1 MNEYEYQFMQD
12 CREKKRTASGARHRA
27 TRGKRSFTVHN
38 PSDYLTQ
45 KQIKEMSSPVTTFQ
59 AKPMTYDEFKTLD
72 EHQQRAYLNY
82 LLSEYGISIRAIGNM
97 MGVSFYT
104 INRYIQ
110 RFGITVIKRTRIT
123 KAEQERWDQFLS
135 QSPPQDQE
143 ITVEP
148 IEEPT
153 EPIEPIEPT
162 EEPKQEPTEE
172 PQGLAVF
179 ATVDRVTLSGSNKD
193 TLADDIRRALI
204 FILPDHKSYK
214 ITIETI

>member
-38 PSDYLTQ
+38 PSDYLTP

-59 AKPMTYDEFKTLD
+59 ARPMTYDEFNTLA

-82 LLSEYGISIRAIGNM
+82 LLSEYGISICAIGRM

-135 QSPPQDQE
+135 QSPPQDRE
-143 ITVEP
+143 ITEEP

-153 EPIEPIEPT
+153 EPT

-193 TLADDIRRALI
+193 TLADDIRRALT

>member
-45 KQIKEMSSPVTTFQ
+45 KQIKEMSSPATTFQ
-59 AKPMTYDEFKTLD
+59 ARPMTYDEFKIMTED
-72 EHQQRAYLNY
+72 QQKAYLNY
-82 LLSEYGISIRAIGNM
+82 LLSEYGISIRAIGRM
-97 MGVSFYT
+97 MDVSLYT

-110 RFGITVIKRTRIT
+110 RFGINVIKRTRIT

-135 QSPPQDQE
+135 QSPPQDRD
-143 ITVEP
+143 ITTEP

-153 EPIEPIEPT
+153 EPTEPT
-162 EEPKQEPTEE
+162 EEPNQEPTEE

-179 ATVDRVTLSGSNKD
+179 TTVDRVTLSGSNKD
-193 TLADDIRRALI
+193 TLADDIRRALT